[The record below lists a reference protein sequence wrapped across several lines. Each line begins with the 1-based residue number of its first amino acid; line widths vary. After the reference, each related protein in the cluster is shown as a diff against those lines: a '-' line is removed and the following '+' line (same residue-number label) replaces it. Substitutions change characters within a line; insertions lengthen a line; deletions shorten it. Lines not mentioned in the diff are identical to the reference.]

1 MFVVHSVFLQLGRE
15 LVDATRADGG
25 SRLGAQHQVLRQL
38 AVGLHVAVRA
48 VVEAGHVE
56 HGGKAVAQDAGY
68 LIHAAGDGACG
79 VFAMADVLQERSH
92 LVAFGAAL
100 GGHFVADAPHH
111 HAGVVAILA
120 EHVHHVP
127 LRPLVEETVVTVLT
141 LGDIPFVERLEHH
154 HEAHLVAELHQLGRG
169 HIVGGADVF
178 EQRQLAA
185 EGSHIDGGTQR
196 TKVVMVAHALKLAVL
211 AVEEEALVGHQL
223 DASDTEA
230 GDVFVHLTAVH
241 VYLRRSLI

>member
-1 MFVVHSVFLQLGRE
+1 
-15 LVDATRADGG
+15 
-25 SRLGAQHQVLRQL
+25 
-38 AVGLHVAVRA
+38 
-48 VVEAGHVE
+48 
-56 HGGKAVAQDAGY
+56 
-68 LIHAAGDGACG
+68 
-79 VFAMADVLQERSH
+79 MADVLQERSH

-120 EHVHHVP
+120 KHVHHVL
-127 LRPLVEETVVTVLT
+127 LRPLVEEAVVTVLT

-169 HIVGGADVF
+169 HIVGGADGVATHVL

-185 EGSHIDGGTQR
+185 EGSHIDGSTQR
-196 TKVVMVAHALKLAVL
+196 TKVVMVAHALELAVL
-211 AVEEEALVGHQL
+211 SVEEEALVSHQL
-223 DASDTEA
+223 DAADAEA

-241 VYLRRSLI
+241 VYLRRGLI